1 MSDEADSGRDERSPS
16 RGPVLA
22 DAPTHIARCAP
33 RVVVI
38 GDFLLDGWWSGR
50 IDRLAREAPAP
61 VVELL
66 EREYAPGGAANTAVN
81 LAALGARVQAVGLVG
96 DDDEGR
102 MLRERLRDAGVDVTT
117 LLAVP
122 GTRTTTKFRILAGDQ
137 LVVRLDDGERG
148 AWPDAAV
155 EDLIAAATTAT
166 AGADAE
172 IICDYGSAA
181 LQPALVAGLAR
192 RAERPALT
200 VVDAHEPARWRE
212 LEPHLVTPNAAEAA
226 RTLGRP
232 MPEGADRASFVIEN
246 TAEILAVTGARAAV
260 VTLDANGAVLV
271 RNGDAP
277 LLTHAHPALEKQA
290 SGAGDTFVAALTAG
304 MASGLPLHTALELAQ
319 AAADIVVQKPGTCV
333 CTSEEL
339 ERWLTGSPDI
349 TLDAA
354 QLAARLAEHR
364 QQGKRI
370 VFTNGCFDV
379 LHRGH
384 TSYLRQAKQLGDVL
398 VVALNGD
405 ESVRRLKG
413 PDRPINRSA
422 DRANVLAALSCV
434 DYVTIFDEDTPT
446 ELIRMLRPHVY
457 AKGGDYTPEM
467 LDETRVVEE
476 VGGTVAILD
485 YVPANSTTA
494 LVNRIRSGSGA

>member
-1 MSDEADSGRDERSPS
+1 MSDDATPAAWPNT
-16 RGPVLA
+16 GPGPRLA
-22 DAPTHIARCAP
+22 DAPAHIRRRAP
-33 RVVVI
+33 KIVVI

-50 IDRLAREAPAP
+50 INRLAREAPAP
-61 VVELL
+61 VVEML
-66 EREYAPGGAANTAVN
+66 EREYVPGGAANTAVN
-81 LAALGARVQAVGLVG
+81 LAALGARVRAIGLVG

-102 MLRERLRDAGVDVTT
+102 MLRDRLRDTGVDVEG
-117 LLAVP
+117 LLPVP
-122 GTRTTTKFRILAGDQ
+122 GTRTTTKFRIVAGDQ
-137 LVVRLDDGERG
+137 LMLRIDDGERG
-148 AWPDAAV
+148 PWPASAVDDLVTAAV
-155 EDLIAAATTAT
+155 AATAD
-166 AGADAE
+166 ADAE
-172 IICDYGSAA
+172 VICDYGSAA
-181 LQPALVAGLAR
+181 LESRVIEALAGRQR
-192 RAERPALT
+192 RAALT
-200 VVDAHEPARWRE
+200 VVDAHEPRRWRE
-212 LEPHLVTPNAAEAA
+212 LGAHLVTPNAAEAA

-232 MPEGADRASFVIEN
+232 MPEGADRASFVVEN
-246 TAEILAVTGARAAV
+246 TAEILAVTGALAAV
-260 VTLDANGAVLV
+260 VTLDADGAVLV
-271 RNGDAP
+271 RYDDAP
-277 LLTHAHPALEKQA
+277 LVTHAHPALEKQA

-304 MASGLPLHTALELAQ
+304 AASGLTLRTALDLAQ

-333 CTSEEL
+333 CSSEEL

-349 TLDAA
+349 TIDAV
-354 QLAARLAEHR
+354 QLAERLAEHR
-364 QQGKRI
+364 QQGQRI

-398 VVALNGD
+398 VVAVNGD

-413 PDRPINRSA
+413 PDRPINRSS

-434 DYVTIFDEDTPT
+434 DYVTVFDEDTPM
-446 ELIRMLRPHVY
+446 ELIRVLRPDVY

-467 LDETRVVEE
+467 LDETKVVEE